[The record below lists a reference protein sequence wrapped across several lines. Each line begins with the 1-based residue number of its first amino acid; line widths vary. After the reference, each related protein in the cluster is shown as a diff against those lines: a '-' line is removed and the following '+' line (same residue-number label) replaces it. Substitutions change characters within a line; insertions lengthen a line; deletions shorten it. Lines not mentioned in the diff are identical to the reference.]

1 MAQREEADEPADA
14 AGGASLNGPDDGS
27 DQSAWGVYRDL
38 LTDSAFIVILTV
50 SIAGTMGG
58 NVARPA
64 LPGLAA
70 GLGISDARAGLV
82 ISAYTLPTALLVP
95 VAGTLADVYGR
106 RVVVVPS
113 LVVYGLAG
121 TAIAFVGS
129 FEAVLALRVVQGGA
143 VAGVGTLTVTLLG
156 DLYDDATGAA
166 AQGTRVGANKINNIL
181 APVLVGILAGVAWN
195 YPFLLYAFAFPVALA
210 SYVFLPKTV
219 ARADGGD
226 ADVSAPETIRG
237 VFAEYVRALRV
248 ELRDPHLRLLVSG
261 GGVRDAVKIGVLTF
275 VPIFAVRE
283 LGASVV
289 AGGAVLSARG
299 FAGIVAAPLSGAV
312 VDHLSRKATLLL
324 GLALAIVGV
333 LLMSVSPSVAALWVA
348 VGVFGVGDALF
359 APVLKDAVTDRV
371 TDETRA
377 GVVGGMSTLK
387 KLVQTAAPAAFGV
400 VLAAAGFDPIFYIAA
415 AIGTVYLGVLVVL
428 LPGDT

>member
-1 MAQREEADEPADA
+1 MLRVTEPEASAEDDS
-14 AGGASLNGPDDGS
+14 AG
-27 DQSAWGVYRDL
+27 GVYRDL
-38 LTDSAFIVILTV
+38 LTDSGFVVVLTI

-70 GLGISDARAGLV
+70 GLGITDARAGLV

-106 RVVVVPS
+106 RVVVIPS
-113 LVVYGLAG
+113 LVVFGAAG
-121 TAIAFVGS
+121 SAIAFVAS
-129 FEAVLALRVVQGGA
+129 FEAVLGLRVVQGAA
-143 VAGVGTLTVTLLG
+143 VAGVSTLSITLLG
-156 DLYDDATGAA
+156 DLYDDSRGAA
-166 AQGTRVGANKINNIL
+166 AQGTRVGANKLNNIFG
-181 APVLVGILAGVAWN
+181 PVLVGILAGVAWS
-195 YPFLLYAFAFPVALA
+195 YPFLLYAFAFPVAVA
-210 SYVFLPKTV
+210 TYFFLPRTV
-219 ARADGGD
+219 TRADGGAD
-226 ADVSAPETIRG
+226 AETPETIRG
-237 VFAEYVRALRV
+237 VFGEYARALRV

-261 GGVRDAVKIGVLTF
+261 GGVRDAVKVGVLTF

-312 VDHLSRKATLLL
+312 VDRLSRKTTLLAGL
-324 GLALAIVGV
+324 GIAVAGV

-348 VGVFGVGDALF
+348 VGVFGVGDALY

-371 TDETRA
+371 ADDTRA

-387 KLVQTAAPAAFGV
+387 KLVQTAAPAAFGA

-415 AIGTVYLGVLVVL
+415 AIGLGYLVVL
-428 LPGDT
+428 VLALPTDA

>member
-1 MAQREEADEPADA
+1 MGVAPPEEADAPADA
-14 AGGASLNGPDDGS
+14 VGDSPADDPDDE
-27 DQSAWGVYRDL
+27 SAWGVYRGL

-106 RVVVVPS
+106 RVVVIPS
-113 LVVYGLAG
+113 LLVFGLSG
-121 TAIAFVGS
+121 TAIAFVGT
-129 FEAVLALRVVQGGA
+129 FEAVLALRVVQGAA

-219 ARADGGD
+219 ARVDGGD
-226 ADVSAPETIRG
+226 AERPSTPETIRG
-237 VFAEYVRALRV
+237 VFGEYVRALRV

-275 VPIFAVRE
+275 IPIFAVRE

-312 VDHLSRKATLLL
+312 VDRLSRKTTLLL

-348 VGVFGVGDALF
+348 VGVFGVGDSLF

-415 AIGTVYLGVLVVL
+415 AIGAVYFGLLVVL